1 MTALNNVMIMRA
13 PANDG
18 CTWYRLT
25 QFQKESVRQKLA
37 NVQFINVAYNDK
49 YLTEAIKNTAAFVI
63 RLDDMV
69 AFDLYDV
76 IRNFSHTIPIILD
89 IDDNY
94 EVPDPLSDMYRVYGT
109 SEVQLGDGSYL
120 WQDGVAEFNIEHN
133 VKRLERF
140 RDIMRHVSGIITTTF
155 TLKQYA
161 EQYNPNAVV
170 IPNAIH
176 PDYFPNLELKRDGK
190 VKILWA
196 GGSTHYPDLIE
207 IKGALLNVMNRNP
220 QVEFHMLGVAFQGIV
235 RDLPKDRVKTYG
247 WINADG
253 HGYRLATI
261 GADIGIAPLKD
272 MEFNYHKSS
281 VKYYEYSAL
290 GMATLARRITPYTDD
305 IVHDQ
310 TGYLYDTPEEFER
323 YLDLLVNDSLN
334 RINVGKNARDYVYKY
349 RDVREVTK
357 DWAEYINE
365 MVAAYRSNRKKVY
378 KQKNTGLKILM
389 APLSFKKLTG
399 SELYHYELAREMVAM
414 GHDVTITGEV
424 GGEIADKARD
434 VGVRLLPVS
443 ESVNLKCDV
452 IHTSQTDPT
461 MWACKTFNQP
471 VIQTV
476 HSEHP
481 KLWDYEKPYLDSRV
495 KHYVAIR
502 DTIKEKLPHESS
514 VIYNP
519 IDFSRFH
526 PFGGDKPSRKT
537 VVFPGT
543 IDGLRKASA
552 LKLVEMSVAEGFDVI
567 FVGHKYVDYGE
578 LPANVTVMDA
588 RWNVETILQ
597 KATHTASILMGRTT
611 IEGWACGL
619 PGYIFQID
627 DEGGYISHEIVDP
640 PVDMERFDSK
650 KVAQQMIALYEEV
663 IREN

>member
-1 MTALNNVMIMRA
+1 MNALNNVMIMRA

-37 NVQFINVAYNDK
+37 NAQFINVAYDDK

-94 EVPDPLSDMYRVYGT
+94 EVPDPLSDLYRVYGT

-120 WQDGVAEFNIEHN
+120 WKDGEAEFNIERN
-133 VKRLERF
+133 EKRLERF
-140 RDIMRHVSGIITTTF
+140 RDIMRHASGIIATTF

-161 EQYNPNAVV
+161 EQYNPNVVV

-176 PDYFPNLELKRDGK
+176 PDYFPNLELKRDGRVK
-190 VKILWA
+190 VLWA

-207 IKGALLNVMNRNP
+207 IKDALLNVMNRNP

-235 RDLPKDRVKTYG
+235 KDLPQDRLKTYG

-253 HGYRLATI
+253 HGFRLATI

-272 MEFNYHKSS
+272 MDFNYHKSS

-290 GMATLARRITPYTDD
+290 GMATIARRITPYTDD

-334 RINVGKNARDYVYKY
+334 RINMGKNARDYVYKY

-378 KQKNTGLKILM
+378 KQKETGLKILM

-424 GGEIADKARD
+424 GGEIAEKARA
-434 VGVRLLPVS
+434 VGIRLLPVS
-443 ESVNLKCDV
+443 ESVNLKYDV

-461 MWACKTFNQP
+461 MWACKTFKVP
-471 VIQTV
+471 IIQTI
-476 HSEHP
+476 HSEHS
-481 KLWDYEKPYLDSRV
+481 KLWEYEKPYLDSRV
-495 KHYVAIR
+495 KRYVAIR
-502 DTIKEKLPHESS
+502 DTIKAKLPNESV

-519 IDFSRFH
+519 VDYTRFNAEGRIA
-526 PFGGDKPSRKT
+526 PDKKT
-537 VVFPGT
+537 VIFPGT
-543 IDGLRKASA
+543 IDGLRKDSA
-552 LKLVEMSVAEGFDVI
+552 LKLIEISKAEDFDIV
-567 FVGHKYVDYGE
+567 FVGQKRVDYGE
-578 LPANVTVMDA
+578 LPGNVVMIPA
-588 RWNVETILQ
+588 RWDVEAEVKQ
-597 KATHTASILMGRTT
+597 ATHTASIMMGRTT

-627 DEGGYISHEIVDP
+627 DDGNYVSHEIVEP
-640 PVDMERFDSK
+640 PKDMDRFDSR
-650 KVAQQMIALYEEV
+650 KVAERMIELYKEV